1 MCMDYKVV
9 IDFWFNEISPAQ
21 WWVKDEAFDQ
31 EIRKRFLD
39 IHQRANRGEL
49 YPWRTTA
56 EGRLAEI
63 IVLDQFSR
71 NIFRDQP
78 QSFASDALALI
89 LAQEAVSRQEDQNIA
104 ENRRSFMYLPYMHS
118 ESMVIHQQAVK
129 LYAMLGNA
137 SNLEF
142 ELKHR
147 DIIEKFGRYPHR
159 NSILMRESSEEELA
173 FLQQPNSSF

>member
-1 MCMDYKVV
+1 MDYKVV
-9 IDFWFNEISPAQ
+9 IDFWFNEISPVQ

-49 YPWRTTA
+49 YPWRATA

-71 NIFRDQP
+71 NIFRDNAKA
-78 QSFASDALALI
+78 FACDTLALV
-89 LAQEAVSRQEDQNIA
+89 LAQEAVSRQEDQDIA

-118 ESMVIHQQAVK
+118 ESAIIHQEALK
-129 LYAMLGNA
+129 LYSKLGNA
-137 SNLEF
+137 SNLAF
-142 ELKHR
+142 EIKHQ
-147 DIIEKFGRYPHR
+147 DIITKFGRYPHR
-159 NSILMRESSEEELA
+159 NVILSRESSAEELV
-173 FLQQPNSSF
+173 FLQQPDSSF

>member
-1 MCMDYKVV
+1 MV

-118 ESMVIHQQAVK
+118 ESIVIHQQAVK

>member
-1 MCMDYKVV
+1 MDYKVV

-118 ESMVIHQQAVK
+118 ESIVIHQQAVK

>member
-1 MCMDYKVV
+1 MYMDYKVV

-39 IHQRANRGEL
+39 IHQRANCGEL
-49 YPWRTTA
+49 YTWRKTA

-71 NIFRDQP
+71 NIFRDQA
-78 QSFASDALALI
+78 QSFACDALALI

-129 LYAMLGNA
+129 LYTTLGNA

-147 DIIEKFGRYPHR
+147 DIIERFGRYPHR
-159 NSILMRESSEEELA
+159 NSILMRKSSEEELA

>member
-1 MCMDYKVV
+1 MNYNVV

-21 WWVKDEAFDQ
+21 WWAKDEVFDQ
-31 EIRKRFLD
+31 EVQKRFLD
-39 IHQRANRGEL
+39 THESANRGEL
-49 YPWRTTA
+49 YTWRKTA

-71 NIFRDQP
+71 NIFRDT
-78 QSFASDALALI
+78 SKAFASDPLALV
-89 LAQEAVSRQEDQNIA
+89 LAQEAIAQQEDQNIP
-104 ENRRSFMYLPYMHS
+104 EDKRSFMYLPYMHS
-118 ESMVIHQQAVK
+118 ESMVIHQQAIK
-129 LYAMLGNA
+129 LYTTLGNA

-159 NSILMRESSEEELA
+159 NSILMRESSVEELA

>member
-39 IHQRANRGEL
+39 IHQRANCGEL
-49 YPWRTTA
+49 YMWRTTA

-118 ESMVIHQQAVK
+118 ESIVIHQQAVK

>member
-39 IHQRANRGEL
+39 IHQRANCGEL

-56 EGRLAEI
+56 EGRLAEV

-71 NIFRDQP
+71 NIFRDQA

-89 LAQEAVSRQEDQNIA
+89 LAQEAVSRQEDHNIA
-104 ENRRSFMYLPYMHS
+104 ENRRSLMYFPYMHS

-129 LYAMLGNA
+129 LYTTLGNG

-147 DIIEKFGRYPHR
+147 DIIERFGRYPHR
-159 NSILMRESSEEELA
+159 NSILMRKSSEEELA

>member
-118 ESMVIHQQAVK
+118 ESIVIHQQAVK